1 MIPTNANNPQHC
13 DPISSNC
20 VIWQGPDIE
29 CVNICNGD
37 TVSTVVAAM
46 ANLLCQLQQS
56 IAGGLA
62 FDITLV
68 DQTNLVG
75 PTATTLQE
83 LIQLMIDN
91 IILNQGTGTTP
102 VGGDALACADVFK
115 CTLTVP
121 PCFAEL
127 PGVSSTFGV
136 NGFGSIEDVLTEL
149 MNQDCSNSTQ
159 TSTNTNTISQVS
171 ARVTVLENNPM
182 GEPNPRIFSSGVVQT
197 GVATPIEVVTQ
208 QLDKQ
213 FIQLRNATGTPS
225 NISSATS
232 NQPRS
237 LVTPLYAQGYT
248 KTIKTTVSNLSDSLH
263 NVWTTIDDL
272 RNAVKDIQDH
282 CCSTVELTIMGGV
295 GKLYTT
301 ATTCTASLTQAG
313 SSTGCTQIWNTSG
326 VQFDPTCKAYTSPYR
341 AGAETEL
348 INGNWYALCGSGSGP
363 TAQYS
368 RTAPYWGTPQSK
380 AGDTC
385 T

>member
-56 IAGGLA
+56 VAGGLA

-91 IILNQGTGTTP
+91 IILNQGTGTGST
-102 VGGDALACADVFK
+102 GTGTFDCSDVFK
-115 CTLTVP
+115 CVPTVP
-121 PCFAEL
+121 QCFQQL
-127 PGVSSTFGV
+127 PNNNPVLTATANLG
-136 NGFGSIEDVLTEL
+136 DVLTAI
-149 MNQDCSNSTQ
+149 MNQLCTNATQSATNAST
-159 TSTNTNTISQVS
+159 IDQV
-171 ARVTVLENNPM
+171 ALRVTTLENQPQ
-182 GEPNPRIFSSGVVQT
+182 GQPNPRIYSSGVVQT
-197 GVATPIEVVTQ
+197 GVLTPIEVVTQ
-208 QLDKQ
+208 QMDKQ
-213 FIQLRNATGTPS
+213 FVQLRGAIGTPA
-225 NISSATS
+225 NLSSATS
-232 NQPRS
+232 NQPN
-237 LVTPLYAQGYT
+237 LAVPLFSGGYT
-248 KTIKTTVSNLSDSLH
+248 KSIRNTISNLSDSLH
-263 NVWTTIDDL
+263 NVWTAIDDI
-272 RNAVKDIQDH
+272 RKAVKDIQENGVA
-282 CCSTVELTIMGGV
+282 STQLTIMGGV

-301 ATTCTASLTQAG
+301 ATKCTTSLTQAG
-313 SSTGCTQIWNTSG
+313 SSTGCTQIWNLTG
-326 VQFDPTCKAYTSPYR
+326 VQFDVTCKAYTSPYN
-341 AGAETEL
+341 AGRTTEL

-368 RTAPYWGTPQSK
+368 TTAPHWGAPQSG
-380 AGDTC
+380 AGDKC